1 MSEVSISDYLLTHL
15 QRGGPVPMNRQLY
28 ALLRDGILNRAIQPG
43 LQVPPTRALA
53 ADLGVSRNTVTYA
66 YDQLIAEGYL
76 EARTGDGT
84 YVADTEPNMA
94 RLSAA
99 APARPKATRSAAG
112 TTVARMA
119 SGTVAGGVARG
130 ATTGSAA
137 DDAVGAAIDS
147 GAGSALSSRGARLL
161 SGTGASSA
169 QWGAFMPGIPDIT
182 RFPHAVWSK
191 LQARHWRRIAPA
203 LLTYGDGAGYP
214 PLREAI
220 AGHLRTA
227 RAVNCTADQ
236 VIVTSGTHQSIQ
248 LAATLLGEAGDTAWV
263 EDPCYWGTRNVIRS
277 SGLTPLPLPVDA
289 EGMQLPEEAL
299 RTPPRFIFVTPSHQY
314 PLGPVMS
321 LARRRLL
328 LEYAARHNVWVV
340 EDDYDSEFR
349 YSGPP
354 LASLQGL
361 DSNERVIYLGTFS
374 KTLFPGLRIGFMV
387 VPAAL
392 APRFARANAEL
403 FRDGQSFLHA
413 VLADFI
419 NEGHFSSHVRKM
431 RQLYAERLACLQ
443 AAIRV
448 ELGDTAT
455 ISGSD
460 AGLHLA
466 LGLPAGTNDV
476 AISQAARERGILT
489 RPLSAYYADPA
500 NAKPGL
506 MLGYAAVPTENI
518 PMLFA
523 ELAKDIRAQV
533 NVCA

>member
-1 MSEVSISDYLLTHL
+1 VSEVSISDYLQTHL
-15 QRGGPVPMNRQLY
+15 ERGGAVPMNRQLY
-28 ALLRDGILNRAIQPG
+28 SLLRDGILGGAILPG
-43 LQVPPTRALA
+43 LQVPPSRALA
-53 ADLGVSRNTVTYA
+53 ADLAVSRNTVTYA

-84 YVADTEPNMA
+84 YVADTEPDMA
-94 RLSAA
+94 RLAA
-99 APARPKATRSAAG
+99 APPVVAAAAAG
-112 TTVARMA
+112 AA
-119 SGTVAGGVARG
+119 SPLSGRG
-130 ATTGSAA
+130 E
-137 DDAVGAAIDS
+137 
-147 GAGSALSSRGARLL
+147 RLL

-182 RFPHAVWSK
+182 LFPNAVWSK
-191 LQARHWRRIAPA
+191 LQARHWRRVAPG
-203 LLTYGDGAGYP
+203 LLTYGDGAGYQ

-220 AGHLRTA
+220 ASHLRTA
-227 RAVNCTADQ
+227 RAVNCTAEQ

-248 LAATLLGEAGDTAWV
+248 LASTLLGEMGDTAWV

-277 SGLTPLPLPVDA
+277 SGLAPLPLPVDE
-289 EGMQLPEEAL
+289 EGMQMPEEAL

-361 DSNERVIYLGTFS
+361 DNHERVIYLGTFS

-387 VPAAL
+387 VPPAL
-392 APRFARANAEL
+392 ASRFARANAEL

-413 VLADFI
+413 VLADFM

-448 ELGDTAT
+448 ELGDAAV

-466 LGLPAGTNDV
+466 LGLPAGTDDV
-476 AISQAARERGILT
+476 AISLAAKARGILT
-489 RPLSAYYADPA
+489 RPLSAYYAEPA
-500 NAKPGL
+500 TARPGL
-506 MLGYAAVPTENI
+506 MLGYAAVPTERI
-518 PMLFA
+518 QPLFA
-523 ELAKDIRAQV
+523 ELAQIIRKFGVSSVIRTSAHDL
-533 NVCA
+533 

>member
-15 QRGGPVPMNRQLY
+15 ERGGALPMNRQLY
-28 ALLRDGILNRAIQPG
+28 GLLRDGILGGAIAPG
-43 LQVPPTRALA
+43 LRVPPSRQLA
-53 ADLGVSRNTVTYA
+53 ADLTVSRNTVTYA

-84 YVADTEPNMA
+84 YVADTEPDMA
-94 RLSAA
+94 RLPAALAGDAMAA
-99 APARPKATRSAAG
+99 A
-112 TTVARMA
+112 
-119 SGTVAGGVARG
+119 
-130 ATTGSAA
+130 
-137 DDAVGAAIDS
+137 
-147 GAGSALSSRGARLL
+147 AGSSLLSGRGERLL

-182 RFPHAVWSK
+182 RFPNEVWSK
-191 LQARHWRRIAPA
+191 LQARHWRRIAPG
-203 LLTYGDGAGYP
+203 LLTYGDGAGYL

-220 AGHLRTA
+220 ASHLRTA
-227 RAVNCTADQ
+227 RGVNCTAEQ

-248 LAATLLGEAGDTAWV
+248 LASTLLGEMGDTAWV

-277 SGLTPLPLPVDA
+277 SGLTPLPLPVDE

-361 DSNERVIYLGTFS
+361 DNNERVIYLGTFS

-387 VPAAL
+387 VPSAL
-392 APRFARANAEL
+392 ASRFARANAEL

-413 VLADFI
+413 VLADFM

-443 AAIRV
+443 AAIRH
-448 ELGDTAT
+448 ELGDSAT
-455 ISGSD
+455 ISGGD

-476 AISQAARERGILT
+476 AISQAAKARGILT
-489 RPLSAYYADPA
+489 RPLSAYYAEPTTA
-500 NAKPGL
+500 RPGL
-506 MLGYAAVPTENI
+506 MLGYAAVPTERI
-518 PMLFA
+518 PPLFA
-523 ELAKDIRAQV
+523 ELAQEIRGQV
-533 NVCA
+533 LAFGEGFEGLLDAVGNGRAGGDRFEGQ